1 MSSRGTGMV
10 ASSSS
15 VCCMLYIIVGSTS
28 LQQLF
33 KGSCNLHVSG
43 DNIRVDCQQLTVVPL
58 LNSVA
63 NAAPASGLSRRMNG
77 VTVSYCHFMGTIPPV
92 DSGAGFLVWRLGM
105 SRGKSSKNAQNP
117 LLGE

>member
-15 VCCMLYIIVGSTS
+15 VCCTS

-43 DNIRVDCQQLTVVPL
+43 DNIRVLTVVPL

-92 DSGAGFLVWRLGM
+92 DSGAGFLVWQLGM
-105 SRGKSSKNAQNP
+105 SRGESPKNAQNS